1 LALCAALKSRSDQAV
16 AIDFVGSG
24 STLERRL
31 VEKYGVNYH
40 AVRSGKLR
48 RYGRGLAELVDYK
61 TLAVNA
67 RDAWRFGRGLSDAR
81 KLLRKLEPDVVFVKG
96 GYVGLP
102 AGLAATRL
110 NIPLVI
116 HESDTVMGLTNRLL
130 APRAKVIATGF
141 AVDHFQKVK
150 ATVPIIPTG
159 NPIRSEILAGDP
171 SRARKHFNLASKL
184 PTIFFI
190 GGSLGA
196 SAINEAVAEALPN
209 LVERFNIIHQT
220 GERDI
225 DAAMFHRQRLS
236 VELRDR
242 YLPQAFFREELA
254 DIYAVADIVVARCG
268 ANVLAELAALA
279 KPTILIPLPSSTNNH
294 QYKNAQ
300 FLVSRGA
307 ARLLDQSKLN
317 AISLRAAI
325 DRLIESESDQRY
337 LAKSLHKLAI
347 LDAAERLADIII
359 GVAEA
364 DDKHGRQR

>member
-1 LALCAALKSRSDQAV
+1 MALCAALKSRSDRAV
-16 AIDFVGSG
+16 AIDFIGSG
-24 STLERRL
+24 STLERQL

-40 AVRSGKLR
+40 VVRSGKLR

-61 TLAVNA
+61 TLAANT
-67 RDAWRFGRGLSDAR
+67 RDAWRFSRGLSDAR
-81 KLLRKLEPDVVFVKG
+81 KLLRKLQPDVVFVKG

-102 AGLAATRL
+102 VGIAAARL

-116 HESDTVMGLTNRLL
+116 HESDTAMGLTNRLL
-130 APRAKVIATGF
+130 ASRAQVIATGF

-150 ATVPIIPTG
+150 ATAPIIPTG
-159 NPIRSEILAGDP
+159 NPIRSEILAGDRQ
-171 SRARKHFNLASKL
+171 RARKRFKLAGKL

-209 LVERFNIIHQT
+209 LAERYNIIHQT

-225 DAAMFHRQRLS
+225 DAAMFHRQKLPAG
-236 VELRDR
+236 LRDR

-254 DIYAVADIVVARCG
+254 DIYAAADIVVARCG

-364 DDKHGRQR
+364 DHKHRRRR

>member
-1 LALCAALKSRSDQAV
+1 
-16 AIDFVGSG
+16 
-24 STLERRL
+24 
-31 VEKYGVNYH
+31 
-40 AVRSGKLR
+40 
-48 RYGRGLAELVDYK
+48 
-61 TLAVNA
+61 
-67 RDAWRFGRGLSDAR
+67 
-81 KLLRKLEPDVVFVKG
+81 
-96 GYVGLP
+96 
-102 AGLAATRL
+102 
-110 NIPLVI
+110 
-116 HESDTVMGLTNRLL
+116 
-130 APRAKVIATGF
+130 
-141 AVDHFQKVK
+141 
-150 ATVPIIPTG
+150 
-159 NPIRSEILAGDP
+159 
-171 SRARKHFNLASKL
+171 
-184 PTIFFI
+184 
-190 GGSLGA
+190 
-196 SAINEAVAEALPN
+196 
-209 LVERFNIIHQT
+209 
-220 GERDI
+220 
-225 DAAMFHRQRLS
+225 LS